1 MDGKYINICNIRDCN
16 KCNKKL
22 DGSCSGCS
30 LCDVSFCKCG
40 KENLNRCLVRCPNK
54 LGTFDSIKNIK
65 VTHIL
70 EENDTYD
77 LPTYIPVMYDKV
89 RSKFNFSEVNNT
101 VGVHGELLLAADG
114 RNISAVYK
122 VKGYKGALNLPD
134 DVMGILEF
142 YIKDRALEGFW
153 ENRKMLYKQ
162 LKKQNFKAII
172 TPNFSLYE
180 DAPRAEH
187 LYNIQRAKKVYNEM
201 IQEGLPAIL
210 DVIWAT
216 NEDLEFWINE
226 INKSNI
232 KTIAFSFMNVDTR
245 LKASNAWRHYLLG
258 YKILI
263 SRVSSDIEIIIAGI
277 SSIQRFV
284 EIERVSGNRKISII
298 HQAAWVNS
306 RKVFSV
312 KDKKQL
318 DRSITK
324 DEIFQMNLD
333 YYSYEYGKGEK

>member
-1 MDGKYINICNIRDCN
+1 MKDNN
-16 KCNKKL
+16 
-22 DGSCSGCS
+22 
-30 LCDVSFCKCG
+30 
-40 KENLNRCLVRCPNK
+40 
-54 LGTFDSIKNIK
+54 
-65 VTHIL
+65 
-70 EENDTYD
+70 TYD
-77 LPTYIPVMYDKV
+77 LPIYIPIMPDRV
-89 RSKFNFSEVNNT
+89 RSEFDFSEVNNT
-101 VGVHGELLLAADG
+101 IGVHGEFLLSVDG
-114 RNISAVYK
+114 KNISLVYK
-122 VKGYKGALNLPD
+122 TKGYMGALNLPD
-134 DVMGILEF
+134 YVDGILEF

-153 ENRKMLYKQ
+153 ENRKELYNQ

-180 DAPRAEH
+180 DAPRSEH

-201 IQEGLPAIL
+201 IQEKLPAIL

-263 SRVSSDIEIIIAGI
+263 SRISSDIEIVIAGI
-277 SSIQRFV
+277 SSIKRFV
-284 EIERVSGNRKISII
+284 EIKKISGNRKISII

-306 RKVFSV
+306 RKGFSV
-312 KDKKQL
+312 KDNKQL
-318 DRSITK
+318 DRSISK
-324 DEIFQMNLD
+324 DKIFQMNLD
-333 YYSYEYGKGEK
+333 YYSDKYSKGER

>member
-1 MDGKYINICNIRDCN
+1 MDGKYINICNIRDCK

-40 KENLNRCLVRCPNK
+40 KETLNRCLVRCPQK
-54 LGTFDSIKNIK
+54 LGTFKSIEDIK

-77 LPTYIPVMYDKV
+77 LPTYIPVMPDKV
-89 RSKFNFSEVNNT
+89 RSEFHFSEVNNT
-101 VGVHGELLLAADG
+101 VGVHGEFLLSADG
-114 RNISAVYK
+114 RNVSSVYK
-122 VKGYKGALNLPD
+122 MKGYKGALNLPD

-153 ENRKMLYKQ
+153 ENRKVLYKQ

-172 TPNFSLYE
+172 TPNFSVYE
-180 DAPRAEH
+180 DAPRSEH

-201 IQEGLPAIL
+201 IQEKLPAVL

-245 LKASNAWRHYLLG
+245 LKASNAWRHYLFG

-263 SRVSSDIEIIIAGI
+263 SRISQDIEIIIAGI
-277 SSIQRFV
+277 SSIKRFV
-284 EIERVSGNRKISII
+284 EIQRVSGNRKISII

-306 RKVFSV
+306 RKGFSV

-333 YYSYEYGKGEK
+333 YYSDEYGKGER

>member
-1 MDGKYINICNIRDCN
+1 MDGKYINICNIRDCK
-16 KCNKKL
+16 KCNEKL

-40 KENLNRCLVRCPNK
+40 KETLNRCLVRCPQK
-54 LGTFDSIKNIK
+54 LGTFKSIEDIK

-77 LPTYIPVMYDKV
+77 LPTYIPVMPDKV
-89 RSKFNFSEVNNT
+89 RSEFHFSEVNNT
-101 VGVHGELLLAADG
+101 VGVHGEFLLSADG
-114 RNISAVYK
+114 RNISSVYK
-122 VKGYKGALNLPD
+122 MKGYKGALNLPD

-153 ENRKMLYKQ
+153 ENRKVLYKQ

-180 DAPRAEH
+180 DAPRSEH

-201 IQEGLPAIL
+201 IQEKLPAVL

-263 SRVSSDIEIIIAGI
+263 SRISQDIEIIIAGI
-277 SSIQRFV
+277 SSIKRFV
-284 EIERVSGNRKISII
+284 EIKKISGNRNISIL

-306 RKVFSV
+306 RKGFSV
-312 KDKKQL
+312 KDNKQL

-324 DEIFQMNLD
+324 DEIFQMNLE
-333 YYSYEYGKGEK
+333 YYSDEYGKGEK